1 MITKMGVPFNGLAGA
16 GFSGSYKGMR
26 FFMKSYDKENI
37 SVFVY
42 PEPYNFE
49 NTKDENKEKVE
60 FPYTHEGVDQC
71 IDWLN
76 QKYIDDKDKW
86 DEAFNSRMNAE

>member
-1 MITKMGVPFNGLAGA
+1 MTKKILAYS
-16 GFSGSYKGMR
+16 FILSHIILK
-26 FFMKSYDKENI
+26 
-37 SVFVY
+37 
-42 PEPYNFE
+42 

>member
-16 GFSGSYKGMR
+16 G
-26 FFMKSYDKENI
+26 
-37 SVFVY
+37 
-42 PEPYNFE
+42 
-49 NTKDENKEKVE
+49 
-60 FPYTHEGVDQC
+60 YTHEGVDQC

>member
-26 FFMKSYDKENI
+26 FFMKTYDKENI

-49 NTKDENKEKVE
+49 NTKDENKEKVSFLILTKAWTSALTGLIRNTLMIKINGMRHLIQE
-60 FPYTHEGVDQC
+60 
-71 IDWLN
+71 
-76 QKYIDDKDKW
+76 
-86 DEAFNSRMNAE
+86 

>member
-1 MITKMGVPFNGLAGA
+1 MG
-16 GFSGSYKGMR
+16 
-26 FFMKSYDKENI
+26 I
-37 SVFVY
+37 SVILLAY
-42 PEPYNFE
+42 KE
-49 NTKDENKEKVE
+49 ENKEKVE

>member
-1 MITKMGVPFNGLAGA
+1 MRGRSLSRMWQIIERMN
-16 GFSGSYKGMR
+16 SNDYKDGCT
-26 FFMKSYDKENI
+26 FDKENI

-76 QKYIDDKDKW
+76 QKYIVDKDKW